1 MRIGQTV
8 VVVVGVLGQVAH
20 VALGQLVGQA
30 VVVRVVEHGQRKR
43 KRFAVERVVR
53 PHGQVDRGGG
63 VHGRT
68 ADAAVHRGVSGR
80 APAEGQAFG
89 QFAFK
94 FPRDHV
100 PAAVDPR
107 QERVHRAVHEEV
119 HVLRGVLQR
128 ERQVEVRVKRIADA
142 VAVRVHRD
150 AGSVG
155 RTRGAASEFVGVRPR
170 VVVIVQV
177 LHQRGLARRSHTGH
191 QLVGL
196 AVAVG
201 VLGTGR
207 VEREGVGSGHAPT
220 VGGRF
225 GTVAHTVTVAVGIG

>member
-1 MRIGQTV
+1 MRIGETI

-20 VALGQLVGQA
+20 VALGQLVGYA
-30 VVVRVVEHGQRKR
+30 VVVQVVEHGQGQR
-43 KRFAVERVVR
+43 KRFAVDRVVR
-53 PHGQVDRGGG
+53 PHGQVHRGAGI
-63 VHGRT
+63 RWRA
-68 ADAAVHRGVSGR
+68 ADAAVHRSVSGR
-80 APAEGQAFG
+80 TPAEGQAFG

-100 PAAVDPR
+100 TAAVDPR
-107 QERVHRAVHEEV
+107 QERFHRAVHEEV

-128 ERQVEVRVKRIADA
+128 ERQVEVRVERVADA
-142 VAVRVHRD
+142 VAVRIHRY

-155 RTRGAASEFVGVRPR
+155 RARGAASEFVGVRPR

-177 LHQRGLARRSHTGH
+177 LYQRGLARRGHTGH

-207 VEREGVGSGHAPT
+207 VEREGVGSGHAPA
-220 VGGRF
+220 VGGGF
-225 GTVAHTVTVAVGIG
+225 GTVAHTVTVAVRIG

>member
-1 MRIGQTV
+1 MRIGQAV

-20 VALGQLVGQA
+20 VAFRQLVGQA
-30 VVVRVVEHGQRKR
+30 VVVRVVEHGQGQRE
-43 KRFAVERVVR
+43 RFAVERVVR
-53 PHGQVDRGGG
+53 PHGQVDRGAGI
-63 VHGRT
+63 RWR
-68 ADAAVHRGVSGR
+68 AANAAVHRSVSSR
-80 APAEGQAFG
+80 AHAEGQAFG
-89 QFAFK
+89 QFTFEL
-94 FPRDHV
+94 PCDHFT
-100 PAAVDPR
+100 AAVHER
-107 QERVHRAVHEEV
+107 QERFHRAVHEEV

-128 ERQVEVRVKRIADA
+128 ERQVEVRVKRIANA

-155 RTRGAASEFVGVRPR
+155 RTRGATSEFVGVRPR

-177 LHQRGLARRSHTGH
+177 LHQRGLARRGHTGH

-201 VLGTGR
+201 VLGTSR
-207 VEREGVGSGHAPT
+207 VEREGVGAGHAAA

-225 GTVAHTVTVAVGIG
+225 GTVAHTVTVAVRIG